1 TPPAMIRRNYTEDD
15 VAEAILDITD
25 RGLSQNEAAQKRGVP
40 QSTLSGRLS
49 GQASRNERIQ
59 AHQRISKSQEETLI
73 RWVLRQES
81 LGYALS
87 HSQLRACV
95 EATLKQQGDNK
106 PLGKHW
112 TTRFV
117 KRHLQLSTK
126 LGKRQEAARFDG
138 FTPKAVNWYFDIRE
152 TEYGWIKPENTVNVD
167 EGGIMAGFGL
177 DSLVIGRSDPKKK
190 AMLKGVQSRTW
201 TSFIEAVTATG
212 RALKPGIIF
221 KGKELQKQWFLKE
234 LELIAD
240 WHYITSPNGWTDNH
254 IALEWLKDVY
264 LPQTEPRDA
273 SDARLII
280 LDGHGSHAQDEWMAT
295 CFLNNVYCC
304 YLPAHCSHGLQP
316 LDNGIFNVIKGAYR
330 KELQKLASL
339 TDSAPVDKVNFIRA
353 YAKAREA
360 GMRKEIILS
369 GWRFTG
375 NWPIN
380 RHKALTHPEIQPDK
394 EKVVERFKTPSPPQ
408 LHSDDTPKTSRQ
420 VRELAK
426 HRSRPTRWKY
436 SKIAK
441 GLETLEMKVAVQN
454 ARITGLEE
462 QMAQVQRGK
471 KRKAVPNP
479 NRRFM
484 ALAETLAAGEALP
497 DSKEAEIELDVDE
510 EAESVI
516 EVGVR
521 SEDESDDFRVVTKHC
536 QRTRSGRK
544 VKKPRRE

>member
-1 TPPAMIRRNYTEDD
+1 MVRRNYTEDD
-15 VAEAILDITD
+15 VAEAILDTTD

-59 AHQRISKSQEETLI
+59 AQQRISKSQEESLV

-81 LGYALS
+81 LGYAPS

-95 EATLKQQGDNK
+95 EAILQQQGDNK

-177 DSLVIGRSDPKKK
+177 DSLVIGSSDPTEK
-190 AMLKGVQSRTW
+190 AMLKGSQSRKW
-201 TSFIEAVTATG
+201 TSFIEAVTAAG

-221 KGKELQKQWFLKE
+221 KGKELQKQWFLDEFK
-234 LELIAD
+234 LIAD
-240 WHYITSPNGWTDNH
+240 WHYVTSPNGWTDNH

-280 LDGHGSHAQDEWMAT
+280 LDVSEAMHR
-295 CFLNNVYCC
+295 
-304 YLPAHCSHGLQP
+304 
-316 LDNGIFNVIKGAYR
+316 R
-330 KELQKLASL
+330 KY
-339 TDSAPVDKVNFIRA
+339 T
-353 YAKAREA
+353 
-360 GMRKEIILS
+360 
-369 GWRFTG
+369 
-375 NWPIN
+375 
-380 RHKALTHPEIQPDK
+380 
-394 EKVVERFKTPSPPQ
+394 
-408 LHSDDTPKTSRQ
+408 
-420 VRELAK
+420 
-426 HRSRPTRWKY
+426 
-436 SKIAK
+436 KIAK
-441 GLETLEMKVAVQN
+441 GLEALEMKVAVQN

-462 QMAQVQRGK
+462 QVSQLRRGK
-471 KRKAVPNP
+471 KRKAVPNQ

-484 ALAETLAAGEALP
+484 ALVEALAAGEALL
-497 DSKEAEIELDVDE
+497 DSKEAEIEVDVDE
-510 EAESVI
+510 EVEPVI

-521 SEDESDDFRVVTKHC
+521 SEDENDDFRVVTKHC
-536 QRTRSGRK
+536 QRTRSGREA
-544 VKKPRRE
+544 KKPRRE

>member
-1 TPPAMIRRNYTEDD
+1 MR
-15 VAEAILDITD
+15 
-25 RGLSQNEAAQKRGVP
+25 
-40 QSTLSGRLS
+40 
-49 GQASRNERIQ
+49 ERILED
-59 AHQRISKSQEETLI
+59 RLV
-73 RWVLRQES
+73 RWLLRQES
-81 LGYALS
+81 LGYALT
-87 HSQLRACV
+87 HSQLRSCV
-95 EATLKQQGDNK
+95 EALLRQQGDNK

-117 KRHLQLSTK
+117 KHHSKLSTK

-152 TEYGWIKPENTVNVD
+152 NEYGWIKPENTVNVD

-177 DSLVIGRSDPKKK
+177 DSLVIGSSDPKKK
-190 AMLKGVQSRTW
+190 ALLKGVQSRTW

-234 LELIAD
+234 FESIAD

-339 TDSAPVDKVNFIRA
+339 TDSAPVDKVNFIRS

-360 GMRKEIILS
+360 GMRKKIILS

-380 RHKALTHPEIQPDK
+380 RGKALAHPEIQPDK
-394 EKVVERFKTPSPPQ
+394 EKVLEGFKTPSPPH
-408 LHSDDTPKTSRQ
+408 LDSDDTPETSRQ
-420 VRELAK
+420 VRDLAK
-426 HRSRPTRWKY
+426 HRSRPTRRKY

-441 GLETLEMKVAVQN
+441 GLEALEMKVAVQN

-462 QMAQVQRGK
+462 QVSQLRRGK

-484 ALAETLAAGEALP
+484 ALAEALAAGESLP
-497 DSKEAEIELDVDE
+497 NSKEAEIEVDVDE
-510 EAESVI
+510 EVETVI

-544 VKKPRRE
+544 IKKPRRE

>member
-1 TPPAMIRRNYTEDD
+1 MVRRVYTEDD

-25 RGLSQNEAAQKRGVP
+25 RGLSQNEASQRRGVP

-59 AHQRISKSQEETLI
+59 AHQRISKTQEETLI

-87 HSQLRACV
+87 HSQLRACI
-95 EATLKQQGDNK
+95 EAILQQQGDNK

-126 LGKRQEAARFDG
+126 LGKRQEAARFDR

-152 TEYGWIKPENTVNVD
+152 NEYGWIKPENTVNVD
-167 EGGIMAGFGL
+167 EGGIMVGFGL
-177 DSLVIGRSDPKKK
+177 DSLVIGSSDPKKK

-212 RALKPGIIF
+212 RSLKPGIIF
-221 KGKELQKQWFLKE
+221 KGKELQKQWFLNE
-234 LELIAD
+234 FELIAD

-280 LDGHGSHAQDEWMAT
+280 LDGHGSHAQ
-295 CFLNNVYCC
+295 
-304 YLPAHCSHGLQP
+304 
-316 LDNGIFNVIKGAYR
+316 
-330 KELQKLASL
+330 LASL
-339 TDSAPVDKVNFIRA
+339 TDSAPVDKVNFIWA
-353 YAKAREA
+353 YAKAREV

-380 RHKALTHPEIQPDK
+380 RYKALAHPEIQPDK
-394 EKVVERFKTPSPPQ
+394 EKLLEEFKTPSPPP

-420 VRELAK
+420 VREMAK
-426 HRSRPTRWKY
+426 HRSRPTRRKY
-436 SKIAK
+436 SKISK
-441 GLETLEMKVAVQN
+441 GLEALEMKVAVQN

-462 QMAQVQRGK
+462 QMAQVRRGK

-484 ALAETLAAGEALP
+484 ALSENLAAREAVP
-497 DSKEAEIELDVDE
+497 DSKEAEIEVDVDE
-510 EAESVI
+510 EVESVI

-521 SEDESDDFRVVTKHC
+521 SEDESDDFMVVTKHC
-536 QRTRSGRK
+536 QRTRSGRE

>member
-1 TPPAMIRRNYTEDD
+1 MVRRNYTEDD
-15 VAEAILDITD
+15 VAQAILDITD
-25 RGLSQNEAAQKRGVP
+25 RGLSQNEASQKRGVP
-40 QSTLSGRLS
+40 HSTLSGRLS

-73 RWVLRQES
+73 LWVLRQES

-95 EATLKQQGDNK
+95 EAILKQQGDNK

-112 TTRFV
+112 ATRFV

-167 EGGIMAGFGL
+167 EGGIMAGF
-177 DSLVIGRSDPKKK
+177 
-190 AMLKGVQSRTW
+190 
-201 TSFIEAVTATG
+201 
-212 RALKPGIIF
+212 
-221 KGKELQKQWFLKE
+221 
-234 LELIAD
+234 
-240 WHYITSPNGWTDNH
+240 
-254 IALEWLKDVY
+254 
-264 LPQTEPRDA
+264 
-273 SDARLII
+273 
-280 LDGHGSHAQDEWMAT
+280 
-295 CFLNNVYCC
+295 
-304 YLPAHCSHGLQP
+304 
-316 LDNGIFNVIKGAYR
+316 
-330 KELQKLASL
+330 
-339 TDSAPVDKVNFIRA
+339 
-353 YAKAREA
+353 
-360 GMRKEIILS
+360 
-369 GWRFTG
+369 
-375 NWPIN
+375 
-380 RHKALTHPEIQPDK
+380 DK
-394 EKVVERFKTPSPPQ
+394 EKLLEEFKTPSPPQ

-420 VRELAK
+420 VREMAK
-426 HRSRPTRWKY
+426 HRSRPTRRKY

-441 GLETLEMKVAVQN
+441 GLEALEMKVAVQN

-462 QMAQVQRGK
+462 QMAQVRRGK

-484 ALAETLAAGEALP
+484 ALAEALTTGEALP
-497 DSKEAEIELDVDE
+497 DSKKAEIEVDVDE
-510 EAESVI
+510 KVESVI

-536 QRTRSGRK
+536 QRTRSGRE

>member
-1 TPPAMIRRNYTEDD
+1 MVRRVYTEDD

-25 RGLSQNEAAQKRGVP
+25 RGLSPTEAAQRRGVP
-40 QSTLSGRLS
+40 RSTIYRRLS
-49 GQASRNERIQ
+49 GQASRKESTHP
-59 AHQRISKSQEETLI
+59 HQRIFTSQEVRLV
-73 RWVLRQES
+73 RWLLRQES
-81 LGYALS
+81 LGYALT
-87 HSQLRACV
+87 HSQLRSCV
-95 EATLKQQGDNK
+95 EALLRQQGDNK

-117 KRHLQLSTK
+117 KRHSKLSTK

-152 TEYGWIKPENTVNVD
+152 NEYGWIKPENTVNVD
-167 EGGIMAGFGL
+167 EGSIMAGFGL
-177 DSLVIGRSDPKKK
+177 DSLVIGSSDPKKK
-190 AMLKGVQSRTW
+190 ALLKGVQSRTW

-221 KGKELQKQWFLKE
+221 KEKELQKQWFLNE
-234 LELIAD
+234 FESIAD

-264 LPQTEPRDA
+264 LPQTKPRDA

-280 LDGHGSHAQDEWMAT
+280 LDGHGTHAQDEWMAT

-339 TDSAPVDKVNFIRA
+339 TDSAPVDKVNFIRS

-360 GMRKEIILS
+360 GMRKKIILS

-375 NWPIN
+375 NWPMN
-380 RHKALTHPEIQPDK
+380 RYKALAHPEIQPDK
-394 EKVVERFKTPSPPQ
+394 EKVLEGFKTPSPPH
-408 LHSDDTPKTSRQ
+408 LDSDDTPETSRQ
-420 VRELAK
+420 VRDLAK
-426 HRSRPTRWKY
+426 HRSRPTRRKY

-441 GLETLEMKVAVQN
+441 GLEALEMKVAVQN

-462 QMAQVQRGK
+462 HVSQLRRGK

-484 ALAETLAAGEALP
+484 ALAEALAAGESLRN
-497 DSKEAEIELDVDE
+497 SKEAE
-510 EAESVI
+510 I

-544 VKKPRRE
+544 IKKPRRE

>member
-1 TPPAMIRRNYTEDD
+1 MGRYVYTEKNVID
-15 VAEAILDITD
+15 AIFDITE
-25 RGLSQNEAAQKRGVP
+25 GSLSQHQASDKYGVP
-40 QSTLSGRLS
+40 QPVLSKRLLARRAGKSLPTLTNVFLRV
-49 GQASRNERIQ
+49 RRI
-59 AHQRISKSQEETLI
+59 A
-73 RWVLRQES
+73 
-81 LGYALS
+81 
-87 HSQLRACV
+87 SQLRSCV
-95 EATLKQQGDNK
+95 EALLRQQGDNK

-117 KRHLQLSTK
+117 KRHSKLSTK

-152 TEYGWIKPENTVNVD
+152 NEYGWIKPENTVNVD

-177 DSLVIGRSDPKKK
+177 DSLVIGSSDPKKK
-190 AMLKGVQSRTW
+190 ALLKGVQSRTW

-234 LELIAD
+234 FESIAD

-280 LDGHGSHAQDEWMAT
+280 LDGHGTHAQDEWMAT

-339 TDSAPVDKVNFIRA
+339 TDSAPVDKVNFIRS

-360 GMRKEIILS
+360 GMRKKIILS

-375 NWPIN
+375 NWPMN
-380 RHKALTHPEIQPDK
+380 RYKALAHPEIQPDE
-394 EKVVERFKTPSPPQ
+394 EKVLEGFKTPSPPH
-408 LHSDDTPKTSRQ
+408 LDSDDTPETSRQ
-420 VRELAK
+420 
-426 HRSRPTRWKY
+426 
-436 SKIAK
+436 
-441 GLETLEMKVAVQN
+441 GLEALEMKVAVQN

-462 QMAQVQRGK
+462 QMAQVRRGK

-484 ALAETLAAGEALP
+484 ALAEALAAGESLP
-497 DSKEAEIELDVDE
+497 NSKEAEIEVDVDE
-510 EAESVI
+510 EVESVI

-521 SEDESDDFRVVTKHC
+521 SEQGWEPLNSIQHKSTHINILPSS
-536 QRTRSGRK
+536 Q
-544 VKKPRRE
+544 

>member
-1 TPPAMIRRNYTEDD
+1 MVRRNYTEDD
-15 VAEAILDITD
+15 VPEAILDTTD

-40 QSTLSGRLS
+40 QSALSGRLS

-59 AHQRISKSQEETLI
+59 AHQRIPKSQEETLI

-81 LGYALS
+81 LGYAPS

-95 EATLKQQGDNK
+95 EAILKQQGDNK

-117 KRHLQLSTK
+117 KRHLELSTK

-152 TEYGWIKPENTVNVD
+152 NEYGWIKPENTVSVD
-167 EGGIMAGFGL
+167 EGGIMVGFGL
-177 DSLVIGRSDPKKK
+177 DSLVIGSSDPKKK

-221 KGKELQKQWFLKE
+221 KGKELQKQWFLNE
-234 LELIAD
+234 FELIAD
-240 WHYITSPNGWTDNH
+240 WHYITSPNGWTDSH

-280 LDGHGSHAQDEWMAT
+280 LDGHGSHAQ
-295 CFLNNVYCC
+295 
-304 YLPAHCSHGLQP
+304 
-316 LDNGIFNVIKGAYR
+316 
-330 KELQKLASL
+330 
-339 TDSAPVDKVNFIRA
+339 
-353 YAKAREA
+353 
-360 GMRKEIILS
+360 
-369 GWRFTG
+369 
-375 NWPIN
+375 
-380 RHKALTHPEIQPDK
+380 PDK
-394 EKVVERFKTPSPPQ
+394 AKLLEEFKTPSPPQ

-420 VRELAK
+420 VRDLAK
-426 HRSRPTRWKY
+426 HRSRPTRRKY

-441 GLETLEMKVAVQN
+441 GLEALEMKVAVQN

-462 QMAQVQRGK
+462 QMAQLRRGK

-484 ALAETLAAGEALP
+484 ALAETLAAGEAPP
-497 DSKEAEIELDVDE
+497 DSKKAEIEVNVDE
-510 EAESVI
+510 EVESVI
-516 EVGVR
+516 EVGVGL
-521 SEDESDDFRVVTKHC
+521 EDESDDFRVVTKHC
-536 QRTRSGRK
+536 QRTRSGRE
-544 VKKPRRE
+544 VKISRRQ

>member
-1 TPPAMIRRNYTEDD
+1 MVPHVYTEDD
-15 VAEAILDITD
+15 VAEAIFDVTD
-25 RGLSQNEAAQKRGVP
+25 RGLSQTEAAQKRGVP
-40 QSTLSGRLS
+40 QWTISRRLS

-59 AHQRISKSQEETLI
+59 AHLRISKSQEDTLL

-81 LGYALS
+81 LGYAPS

-95 EATLKQQGDNK
+95 EAILQQQGDNK

-117 KRHLQLSTK
+117 KRHPQLSTK

-138 FTPKAVNWYFDIRE
+138 FTSKAVNWYFDIRE
-152 TEYGWIKPENTVNVD
+152 NEYGWIKPENTVNVD

-177 DSLVIGRSDPKKK
+177 DSLVIGSSDPKKK
-190 AMLKGVQSRTW
+190 AILKGSQSRRW

-221 KGKELQKQWFLKE
+221 KGKELQKQWFLDEFK
-234 LELIAD
+234 LIAD
-240 WHYITSPNGWTDNH
+240 WYYITSPNGWTDNH

-264 LPQTEPRDA
+264 LPQTEPREA

-339 TDSAPVDKVNFIRA
+339 TDSAPVDKVNFVRA

-360 GMRKEIILS
+360 GMRKEVILS

-380 RHKALTHPEIQPDK
+380 RRKALAHPEIQPDK

-420 VRELAK
+420 VRDLAK
-426 HRSRPTRWKY
+426 HRSRLTRRKY

-441 GLETLEMKVAVQN
+441 GLGALEMKVAIQN

-462 QMAQVQRGK
+462 QVSQLRRGK

-484 ALAETLAAGEALP
+484 ALAEALAAEEALP
-497 DSKEAEIELDVDE
+497 NSKEAEIEVDMDE
-510 EAESVI
+510 EVESVI

-521 SEDESDDFRVVTKHC
+521 SEDESEDFMVVIKHC
-536 QRTRSGRK
+536 QRTRSGRE

>member
-1 TPPAMIRRNYTEDD
+1 MVRRNYTEDD
-15 VAEAILDITD
+15 VAEAIFDTTD

-40 QSTLSGRLS
+40 QWTISRRLS
-49 GQASRNERIQ
+49 GQASMNERIQ

-73 RWVLRQES
+73 RWVLQQES
-81 LGYALS
+81 LGYAPS
-87 HSQLRACV
+87 HSQVRACV
-95 EATLKQQGDNK
+95 EAILQQQGDNK

-117 KRHLQLSTK
+117 KRHPKLSTK

-152 TEYGWIKPENTVNVD
+152 NEYSWIKPENTVNVD

-177 DSLVIGRSDPKKK
+177 DSLVIGSSDPKKK

-221 KGKELQKQWFLKE
+221 KGKELQKQWFLNE
-234 LELIAD
+234 FELIAD

-264 LPQTEPRDA
+264 LPQTEPHDA

-280 LDGHGSHAQDEWMAT
+280 LDGHGSHAQ
-295 CFLNNVYCC
+295 
-304 YLPAHCSHGLQP
+304 
-316 LDNGIFNVIKGAYR
+316 
-330 KELQKLASL
+330 
-339 TDSAPVDKVNFIRA
+339 
-353 YAKAREA
+353 
-360 GMRKEIILS
+360 
-369 GWRFTG
+369 
-375 NWPIN
+375 
-380 RHKALTHPEIQPDK
+380 PDK
-394 EKVVERFKTPSPPQ
+394 EKLLEEFKTPSPPQ

-420 VRELAK
+420 VRDMVK
-426 HRSRPTRWKY
+426 HRSRPTRRKY

-441 GLETLEMKVAVQN
+441 GLEALEMKVAVQN

-462 QMAQVQRGK
+462 QMAQVRRGK

-484 ALAETLAAGEALP
+484 ALSETLAAGEALS
-497 DSKEAEIELDVDE
+497 DSKEAEIEVDVDE
-510 EAESVI
+510 EVESVI

-521 SEDESDDFRVVTKHC
+521 SEDESDDFMLVTKHC
-536 QRTRSGRK
+536 QRTRSGRE
-544 VKKPRRE
+544 VKKPRRQ

>member
-1 TPPAMIRRNYTEDD
+1 MVRRNYTEDD
-15 VAEAILDITD
+15 VAEAILDTTG

-59 AHQRISKSQEETLI
+59 AHQRIPKSQGRRLF
-73 RWVLRQES
+73 VGCCDKS
-81 LGYALS
+81 LWAMLSRTARSALVS
-87 HSQLRACV
+87 RPSSNNKA
-95 EATLKQQGDNK
+95 DNK
-106 PLGKHW
+106 PL
-112 TTRFV
+112 
-117 KRHLQLSTK
+117 
-126 LGKRQEAARFDG
+126 
-138 FTPKAVNWYFDIRE
+138 
-152 TEYGWIKPENTVNVD
+152 
-167 EGGIMAGFGL
+167 
-177 DSLVIGRSDPKKK
+177 
-190 AMLKGVQSRTW
+190 
-201 TSFIEAVTATG
+201 
-212 RALKPGIIF
+212 
-221 KGKELQKQWFLKE
+221 GKELQKQWFLNE
-234 LELIAD
+234 FELIAD

-339 TDSAPVDKVNFIRA
+339 TDSAPDDKVHFIRA

-360 GMRKEIILS
+360 GMRKDIILS

-394 EKVVERFKTPSPPQ
+394 EKVPERFKTPSPPQ

-420 VRELAK
+420 VRDLAK
-426 HRSRPTRWKY
+426 HRSRPTRRKY
-436 SKIAK
+436 SKMAK
-441 GLETLEMKVAVQN
+441 GLEALEMKVAVQN

-462 QMAQVQRGK
+462 QMAQVRRGK
-471 KRKAVPNP
+471 KRKAVPDP
-479 NRRFM
+479 NDDSWLWRR
-484 ALAETLAAGEALP
+484 L
-497 DSKEAEIELDVDE
+497 
-510 EAESVI
+510 
-516 EVGVR
+516 
-521 SEDESDDFRVVTKHC
+521 
-536 QRTRSGRK
+536 
-544 VKKPRRE
+544 

>member
-1 TPPAMIRRNYTEDD
+1 MVRRVYTEDD

-25 RGLSQNEAAQKRGVP
+25 RGLSPTEAAQKRGVP
-40 QSTLSGRLS
+40 RSTIYRRLS
-49 GQASRNERIQ
+49 GQASRKESTHP
-59 AHQRISKSQEETLI
+59 HQRISTSQEDRLV
-73 RWVLRQES
+73 RWLLR
-81 LGYALS
+81 
-87 HSQLRACV
+87 CV
-95 EATLKQQGDNK
+95 EALLRQQGDNK

-117 KRHLQLSTK
+117 KRHSKLSTK

-152 TEYGWIKPENTVNVD
+152 NEYGWIKPENTVNVD
-167 EGGIMAGFGL
+167 EGGIMAGFGQ
-177 DSLVIGRSDPKKK
+177 DSLVIGSSDPKKK
-190 AMLKGVQSRTW
+190 TLLKGVQSRTW

-234 LELIAD
+234 FESIAD

-280 LDGHGSHAQDEWMAT
+280 LDGHGTHAQDEWMAT

-375 NWPIN
+375 NWPMN
-380 RHKALTHPEIQPDK
+380 RYKALARPEIQPDK
-394 EKVVERFKTPSPPQ
+394 EKVLEGFKTPSPPH
-408 LHSDDTPKTSRQ
+408 LDSDDTPKTSRQ
-420 VRELAK
+420 VRDLAK
-426 HRSRPTRWKY
+426 HRSRPTRRKY

-441 GLETLEMKVAVQN
+441 GLEALEMKVAVQN

-462 QMAQVQRGK
+462 QVSQLRRGK
-471 KRKAVPNP
+471 KSKAVPNP

-484 ALAETLAAGEALP
+484 ALSENLAAGEALP
-497 DSKEAEIELDVDE
+497 DSKEAEIEMVVDE
-510 EAESVI
+510 EVESVI
-516 EVGVR
+516 EVGVGL
-521 SEDESDDFRVVTKHC
+521 EDESDDFMVVTKHC
-536 QRTRSGRK
+536 QRTRSGRE